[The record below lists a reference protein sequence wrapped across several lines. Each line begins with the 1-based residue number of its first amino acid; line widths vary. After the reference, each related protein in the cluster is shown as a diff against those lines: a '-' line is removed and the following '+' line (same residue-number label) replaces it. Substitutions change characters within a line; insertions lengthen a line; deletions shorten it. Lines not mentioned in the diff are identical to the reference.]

1 MSGGI
6 VVDSSAFLFRKNCVY
21 SHHQL
26 GSNTMK
32 KQQVKLI
39 EVANHMGLHVLPD
52 DRFAFVQMFNA
63 FGTTLE
69 YITVVPDAGPNIWV
83 WSVLHELGHAELT
96 RRRERTHVK
105 TTARDLKRT
114 YANYKPTE
122 AFYRDF
128 LAMEWKA
135 WEQGLRIARREGVNV
150 NTKQYL
156 TYAEKCWRTYV
167 TYVRDL
173 RNIVN

>member
-1 MSGGI
+1 
-6 VVDSSAFLFRKNCVY
+6 
-21 SHHQL
+21 
-26 GSNTMK
+26 MK

-39 EVANHMGLHVLPD
+39 EVANHMGLHVWPD
-52 DRFAFVQMFNA
+52 DRFAFVQMFA

-69 YITVVPDAGPNIWV
+69 YITVDPSAGPNIWV

-167 TYVRDL
+167 RHL
-173 RNIVN
+173 RNNVN